1 LARGRVDWYSPYLRY
16 GFIVPQDGGTKAF
29 VRREDLASGEEDLE
43 NNEEVTYEGAEGPEA
58 RNVSRVRSLGPAQL
72 FPYGSGC

>member
-1 LARGRVDWYSPYLRY
+1 MWLPLKRVHGSMYLRY

-43 NNEEVTYEGAEGPEA
+43 NNGEVTYEVAEGPEE
-58 RNVSRVRSLGPAQL
+58 RNVSRV
-72 FPYGSGC
+72 